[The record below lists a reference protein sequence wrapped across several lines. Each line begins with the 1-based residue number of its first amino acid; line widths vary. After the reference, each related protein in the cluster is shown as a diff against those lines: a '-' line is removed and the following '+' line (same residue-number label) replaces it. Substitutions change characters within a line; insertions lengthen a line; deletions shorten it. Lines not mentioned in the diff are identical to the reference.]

1 MPSLLRSFIMRR
13 ATLPAWVFVILAAS
27 WALARQPS
35 TDRDRLQGTWRAVR
49 VQAPGEKA
57 KDVKEAG
64 LTITFRGEKYAEGV
78 KGETAEEG
86 TFTLRPEKS
95 PRQIDI
101 RIGTGKDKGKT
112 QLGIYKL
119 EGDTATFALAP
130 PGSTE
135 RPTSFTPPAGGK
147 TSVQVF
153 RRAKKPEGP
162 FTPSGPSRQV
172 RVEVAGDV
180 LMVNA
185 TRLRMPTSRKQLVKA
200 LGDPTREETPG
211 ARVLIWDEQGI
222 VASQPSDRADV
233 LALVIALNKRPYPW
247 WPKSLFAGSFRVDGA
262 SVTVN
267 STAQQLNR
275 SRKKK
280 PLQQDATLKGTWAIR
295 HERLYVLFLE
305 ADVPAGGAKGTF
317 SHAEIGAPG
326 RW

>member
-1 MPSLLRSFIMRR
+1 MWRVS
-13 ATLPAWVFVILAAS
+13 LPAWACVILAAG
-27 WALARQPS
+27 WTLARQPG

-49 VQAPGEKA
+49 VQAPGGKA
-57 KDVKEAG
+57 KDVEEAG
-64 LTITFRGEKYAEGV
+64 LTITFRGEKYADRV
-78 KGETAEEG
+78 KGETVEEG

-95 PRQIDI
+95 PKQIDI

-119 EGDTATFALAP
+119 DGDTATFALAP

-135 RPTSFTPPAGGK
+135 RPTSFTARAGK
-147 TSVQVF
+147 YSVQVF
-153 RRAKKPEGP
+153 RRARKPEGP
-162 FTPSGPSRQV
+162 FTPSGSSRQV

-180 LMVNA
+180 LMVNG

-200 LGDPTREETPG
+200 LGAPTREETPG

-222 VASQPSDRADV
+222 VASQPPDSAEV
-233 LALVIALNKRPYPW
+233 LALVIALNKRSYPW
-247 WPKSLFAGSFRVDGA
+247 WPKRLFAGSFRVDGV
-262 SVTVN
+262 SVTAS

-280 PLQQDATLKGTWAIR
+280 PLQQDATRKGVWAIR
-295 HERLYVLFLE
+295 HEKLYVLLME
-305 ADVPAGGAKGTF
+305 ADVPAGGTNPTF
-317 SHAEIGAPG
+317 SEAEIGAPG